1 MYFNQ
6 CNLLNIIFDQ
16 VVWLVPFGT
25 ARLVDF
31 IKFAPKNTIYLHYK
45 SKALGTIVAERYRS
59 FVCNQHYKK
68 SDVSLNVQE
77 HKIWLFTA
85 FPPPFR

>member
-1 MYFNQ
+1 MCFNQ

-31 IKFAPKNTIYLHYK
+31 MKFAPKNTISLSTIRTISLK
-45 SKALGTIVAERYRS
+45 LSGTTVAERYRS
-59 FVCNQHYKK
+59 FVCSQVCIWIK
-68 SDVSLNVQE
+68 LNGSSVIVNE
-77 HKIWLFTA
+77 H
-85 FPPPFR
+85 